1 MQSTPPLRAAVIGTA
16 RVGSFFD
23 DLVAATPELIPSSQ
37 ASCFTSHP
45 RTQLAAGC
53 DLDSQKLSTFGE
65 RWGVPKDHLYTDFH
79 EMLAKE
85 KLDVVSVT
93 TSWSHTKDD
102 ILPTLAR
109 SGVRGIY
116 SEIPV
121 ATSMGHAGELLSL
134 VEKHGVKF
142 ASAYP
147 RRWNPRY
154 QAVKKLV
161 ADGEIGD
168 LVSITVV
175 GAGNLLH
182 DTSHDFDAMSYWACD
197 PDPAWAVG
205 RVEPEPIDNHGKPIQ
220 DAKGSG
226 YVEHHNGV
234 RFFVEGLS
242 FPGSSTYVLSGTR
255 GRIIT
260 INDCRDVDLW
270 RHPPVA
276 SDRWMTRETQPRS
289 EFTRSTHYLALSELI
304 AAIDEDRQ
312 PFNNARVAARNMEYC
327 LAIHASQRSC
337 GGRITFPLEDQQ
349 LAIDAW

>member
-1 MQSTPPLRAAVIGTA
+1 MVSPAPLRAAVIGTA

-23 DLVAATPELIPSSQ
+23 DLLTATPELLPSSQ
-37 ASCFTSHP
+37 ASCYTTHP
-45 RTQLAAGC
+45 RTQLVAGS
-53 DLDSQKLSTFGE
+53 DLDPQKLATFGE
-65 RWGVPKDHLYTDFH
+65 RWGVSKDHLYTDFR

-85 KLDVVSVT
+85 KPDIVSVT
-93 TSWSHTKDD
+93 TSWSHTKDE
-102 ILPTLAR
+102 ILPVLAK

-121 ATSMGHAGELLSL
+121 ATSMGHANELLSL

-154 QAVKKLV
+154 QHVKKLV
-161 ADGEIGD
+161 ESGEIGD
-168 LVSITVV
+168 VISITTV

-182 DTSHDFDAMSYWACD
+182 DTSHDFDAMSYWAGD
-197 PDPAWAVG
+197 PDPAWAIG
-205 RVEPEPIDNHGKPIQ
+205 RVEPEPLDSTGKPIQ

-242 FPGSSTYVLSGTR
+242 FPGSSTYVLSGTK
-255 GRIIT
+255 GRIIP

-270 RHPPVA
+270 HHPPVA
-276 SDRWMTRETQPRS
+276 SDRWMSREPQPRA

-304 AAIDEDRQ
+304 RAIDEDRE
-312 PFNNARVAARNMEYC
+312 PSNNARVAVRNMEYC
-327 LAIHASQRSC
+327 LAIHASHRTG
-337 GGRITFPLEDQQ
+337 GGRVTFPLQDHQ